1 MIQALLIVTVI
12 MTGAAAFLGNGWLNA
27 REQVGELKVSFQAQR
42 LEVTKA
48 KDANDKLKTDIYKKS
63 LALDRSLQNRRIEN
77 ARTDREI
84 ASLRSKVSSTQT
96 AAEKYPARY
105 ARTATNILN
114 RELWRACKS
123 SGGKFGSECKFK
135 RLKNPKAGHL
145 SKPKPKLVQS
155 SKRDKEGKQ

>member
-1 MIQALLIVTVI
+1 MIQALLIVTV
-12 MTGAAAFLGNGWLNA
+12 MTGVAAFAGNGWLNA

-84 ASLRSKVSSTQT
+84 ATLRSKVSSTQT

-135 RLKNPKAGHL
+135 RLKNPKTRHL
-145 SKPKPKLVQS
+145 SKSKPKLVQGT
-155 SKRDKEGKQ
+155 KRDQERK

>member
-12 MTGAAAFLGNGWLNA
+12 MTGAAAFLGNGWLNS
-27 REQVGELKVSFQAQR
+27 RERIGELKVSFQAQR
-42 LEVTKA
+42 IEVTKA
-48 KDANDKLKTDIYKKS
+48 KDLNDKLKNDIYKKS
-63 LALDRSLQNRRIEN
+63 LALDKSLQNRRIEN
-77 ARTDREI
+77 AKTNREI
-84 ASLRSKVSSTQT
+84 ATLRSKVSSTQT

-135 RLKNPKAGHL
+135 RLKNPKAGHI

>member
-1 MIQALLIVTVI
+1 MIQALLIVALLTS
-12 MTGAAAFLGNGWLNA
+12 AAAACAGTGWLNA
-27 REQVGELKVSFQAQR
+27 REQVGELKVSFKAQR

-48 KDANDKLKTDIYKKS
+48 KDANDKLKDDIFKKS
-63 LALDRSLQNRRIEN
+63 LALEKSLQNRRIEN

-135 RLKNPKAGHL
+135 RLKNPKTRHL
-145 SKPKPKLVQS
+145 SKSKPKLVQGA
-155 SKRDKEGKQ
+155 KRDKEGKQ

>member
-1 MIQALLIVTVI
+1 MIQALLIITVI
-12 MTGAAAFLGNGWLNA
+12 MTGATAFAGNGWLNS
-27 REQVGELKVSFQAQR
+27 RERIGELKVSFQAQQI
-42 LEVTKA
+42 EVTKA
-48 KDANDKLKTDIYKKS
+48 KDANDKLKNDIYKKS
-63 LALDRSLQNRRIEN
+63 LALDKSLQNRRIEN
-77 ARTDREI
+77 AKTDREI

-135 RLKNPKAGHL
+135 RLKNPKARYPD
-145 SKPKPKLVQS
+145 KPKPKLVQGA
-155 SKRDKEGKQ
+155 KRDQERKQ

>member
-84 ASLRSKVSSTQT
+84 ATLRSKVSSTQT
-96 AAEKYPARY
+96 AAAKYPKRY
-105 ARTATNILN
+105 GIISRNLLA

-135 RLKNPKAGHL
+135 RLKNPKAGHI